1 MRRKTVVPR
10 SGFSEVCS
18 SMSSFESDC
27 IELPDIDERL
37 VAPETPYEIMDGM
50 VVQVSPSD
58 DPHGIR
64 HAQILLLIGTHVGP
78 EFQVACDMLT
88 RTSKLDDIAP
98 DASVFPVA
106 RHPKTGRRLLEQLAF
121 EVVSTGSLGYAGRKA
136 AKLVARGVRRV
147 FAIDVEHSRLLEWS
161 RSLDDWSEVETASIE
176 DPVFDVPLPVD
187 TLVRTVQSDDA
198 VAHALLA
205 KRNPVVEAARM
216 HDRAEGLAE
225 GRLEGRAEGRLE
237 GRAEGHAEGQAEG
250 HADGRI
256 AGKREA
262 LIVLLGARKIPLD
275 AAARERIFGERDPVR
290 LDSWIARAMIVGTIA
305 ELLAEP

>member
-1 MRRKTVVPR
+1 
-10 SGFSEVCS
+10 
-18 SMSSFESDC
+18 MSSFESDC

-64 HAQILLLIGTHVGP
+64 HSQILALIEAHVGP

-106 RHPKTGRRLLEQLAF
+106 RHPKTGGRQLEQLAF

-176 DPVFDVPLPVD
+176 DPVSVIRSSRRRKSRSDEPRVG
-187 TLVRTVQSDDA
+187 VRGW
-198 VAHALLA
+198 
-205 KRNPVVEAARM
+205 RAAC
-216 HDRAEGLAE
+216 
-225 GRLEGRAEGRLE
+225 
-237 GRAEGHAEGQAEG
+237 
-250 HADGRI
+250 
-256 AGKREA
+256 
-262 LIVLLGARKIPLD
+262 P
-275 AAARERIFGERDPVR
+275 
-290 LDSWIARAMIVGTIA
+290 
-305 ELLAEP
+305 